1 MSSDHPTHSAQHHA
15 SKFTSRQRTVALVVV
30 AFAFVMDLLDNTIV
44 NIAVPS
50 IQSNL
55 GASYATIQ
63 WLAAG
68 YALAFAV
75 LLITGGRMGDVFGY
89 KKLFLTGVAGFT
101 IASLLS
107 GLAWNPEVLIGA
119 RLLQGAMAAL
129 MVPQVMSL
137 MQIMYKPD
145 ERTGVMGLFGA
156 LGGLAASLGPILG
169 GLLIQANIFNLDWR
183 PIFLI
188 NVPIGIFAFV
198 AALRAL
204 PDGKSPH
211 PLKLDI
217 FGTGLIMIALSLL
230 IYPLIEGRDLDWP
243 LWGFVMMAI
252 SLPIF
257 ALFTWWQLRK
267 SKADGSPLVL
277 PSLFKQRAFVIGL
290 ITNIAF
296 EMIML
301 GFFFTFTLM
310 LQIGL
315 GYSVIE
321 AALTGLPTAVGISFS
336 IAWLSGKLVP
346 KLGRYAMTL
355 GTVILGLGFGAMAF
369 TLHLYGADT
378 TPWEFIPSL
387 FIIGL
392 GMGSVMGPLFS
403 VTLSKVDPRDAGSA
417 SGTLSAIQQLGGAI
431 GIAVIG
437 VIFFGQLTAH
447 ANTSFDSTADTI
459 RTQLTSAH
467 IPAPAQQQI
476 INSTKTCFV
485 DRTSQKDASV
495 IPDSCKK
502 LMGGNERK
510 NDPSSQAVA
519 TALETA
525 SKQANARNFLYGFSI
540 AIMYASTIVAFL
552 FGLSFLLPRH
562 FKAEMSH

>member
-1 MSSDHPTHSAQHHA
+1 
-15 SKFTSRQRTVALVVV
+15 
-30 AFAFVMDLLDNTIV
+30 
-44 NIAVPS
+44 
-50 IQSNL
+50 
-55 GASYATIQ
+55 
-63 WLAAG
+63 
-68 YALAFAV
+68 
-75 LLITGGRMGDVFGY
+75 
-89 KKLFLTGVAGFT
+89 
-101 IASLLS
+101 
-107 GLAWNPEVLIGA
+107 
-119 RLLQGAMAAL
+119 
-129 MVPQVMSL
+129 
-137 MQIMYKPD
+137 
-145 ERTGVMGLFGA
+145 
-156 LGGLAASLGPILG
+156 
-169 GLLIQANIFNLDWR
+169 
-183 PIFLI
+183 
-188 NVPIGIFAFV
+188 
-198 AALRAL
+198 
-204 PDGKSPH
+204 
-211 PLKLDI
+211 
-217 FGTGLIMIALSLL
+217 
-230 IYPLIEGRDLDWP
+230 
-243 LWGFVMMAI
+243 
-252 SLPIF
+252 
-257 ALFTWWQLRK
+257 
-267 SKADGSPLVL
+267 
-277 PSLFKQRAFVIGL
+277 
-290 ITNIAF
+290 
-296 EMIML
+296 MIML

-355 GTVILGLGFGAMAF
+355 GTVILGIGFGAMAF
-369 TLHLYGADT
+369 TIHLSGADT

-447 ANTSFDSTADTI
+447 ANTSFDSTTDTI

-476 INSTKTCFV
+476 IDGTKTCFV

-502 LMGGNERK
+502 LMNGSK
-510 NDPSSQAVA
+510 SDPSSQAIA
-519 TALETA
+519 TTLETA
-525 SKQANARNFLYGFSI
+525 TKQANARNFLYGFSI
-540 AIMYASTIVAFL
+540 AVMYAATIVAFL

-562 FKAEMSH
+562 FKTEAVH